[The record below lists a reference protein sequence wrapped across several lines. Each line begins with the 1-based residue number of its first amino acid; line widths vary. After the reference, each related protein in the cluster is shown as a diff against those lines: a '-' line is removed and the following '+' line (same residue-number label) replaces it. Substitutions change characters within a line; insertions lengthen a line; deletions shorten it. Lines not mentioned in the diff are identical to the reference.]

1 MSKKRIA
8 TGVVALSAVAGLLL
22 SGCSSDD
29 SSSGGSGASVD
40 YTQAADYAPT
50 DRDEVQDGGT
60 LTLPL
65 TEMAEQ
71 QNFFEAN
78 MNAYSR
84 QIWTW
89 YNPQLAEYSTNGEY
103 SPNPN
108 YITSVED
115 DVVDGHTVVSYT
127 INEQA
132 TYNDGTPIDWR
143 SFENT
148 WRFSN
153 GEMEGVTPNSTDG
166 YELIDSVERGETDK
180 QAVVTFTQAYPWWKG
195 LFNSLLHP
203 SVNTAE
209 LFNEGYVQQL
219 HPEWGAG
226 PFTVESVDFQR
237 GEVIFVPNDQW
248 WGDTPK
254 LDRVTY
260 RQMEDQA
267 SLNALRAGEIDA
279 TSVSTASR
287 LKVAHEL
294 GDAVEIRTGREAA
307 VNLLTLNSQTPAL
320 SDAAVREAIFRAL
333 DREQLAEVRFQGLD
347 YEENAPGSLIFYEGQ
362 PGYEDIAGQIASYDP
377 EQAKE
382 LLEEAGW
389 SEGTDGIRTKDGET
403 LTVRYTN
410 FGDDEIFNALASATQ
425 QMLRQVGV
433 DLQIDQRPT
442 NQFSQVTRERDFDIL
457 PMAFSSSDP
466 YGVAYFNQIYGS
478 DSELNKSATGTE
490 EFDKKIL
497 ELQQLTTEDEQIA
510 KSNELELEALQLYGV
525 FPTMTRPAITA
536 VKSGLVNYGPT
547 FFGTIRKEDVGW
559 KVTA

>member
-71 QNFFEAN
+71 QNIFEAN